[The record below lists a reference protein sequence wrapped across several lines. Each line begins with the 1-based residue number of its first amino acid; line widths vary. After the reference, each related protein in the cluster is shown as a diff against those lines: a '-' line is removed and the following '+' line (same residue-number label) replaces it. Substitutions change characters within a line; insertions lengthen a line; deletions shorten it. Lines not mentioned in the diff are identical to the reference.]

1 MGLHAKGDRVVS
13 KSVNRLLERLPRD
26 PVTTMMQTMAGRM
39 KKHVICLQIL
49 NSTKNDT
56 KKGDTRT
63 RRPRSDNDSVPVGAQ
78 QPARERENDATGEG
92 AQKYKANLRLIAR
105 MDLSAETS
113 ETAADRWVPICAAL
127 APLVTSVIVPLL
139 G

>member
-1 MGLHAKGDRVVS
+1 MS
-13 KSVNRLLERLPRD
+13 KSVNRLLERLPSE

-49 NSTKNDT
+49 NGTKNDT

-63 RRPRSDNDSVPVGAQ
+63 RRPRSDNDSVPVCAQ
-78 QPARERENDATGEG
+78 QPARERANDAAGEG

-105 MDLSAETS
+105 MDLSVTQKRRKLQQTGGVLPAL
-113 ETAADRWVPICAAL
+113 L
-127 APLVTSVIVPLL
+127 APFVTSVIVPLL